1 MEFTIVRHPVWRAWA
16 RWAVFVATL
25 GWLAHAAS
33 SAQGTPWAVA
43 AVSPWAWLIMPV
55 VAVLA
60 VVNWWL
66 ESVKWRRLMRPLVRL
81 SGTEAFRATLSG
93 TTLGLVTP
101 NRTGEF
107 LGRIAHLPAPIRTH
121 AALAS
126 LPGSIAQFTVTL
138 VAGALGLMV
147 LWGPAITDLPVH
159 PASLLVLAAV
169 IAVPSMLLMRPA
181 RLAALLLR
189 LPLPRTW
196 RNGAGALGE
205 GQGRPAPAI
214 LALSAARYLVFSLQF
229 VLLLLLFAPE
239 VAWPYACGAVPVIFL
254 ITTLVPTAVLTE
266 LGVRGSVAVAV
277 LAPLQVEALPVLS
290 ATFTLWLANLA
301 LPAIAGGV
309 VLLAARRGD
318 QA

>member
-1 MEFTIVRHPVWRAWA
+1 M
-16 RWAVFVATL
+16 ATL
-25 GWLAHAAS
+25 GWLGHVAA
-33 SAQGTPWAVA
+33 SAQGTPWSAA
-43 AVSPWAWLIMPV
+43 AVSTWAWLIMPA

-126 LPGSIAQFTVTL
+126 LPGSIAQFAVTL
-138 VAGALGLMV
+138 VAGALGLLV
-147 LWGPAITDLPVH
+147 LGGPASTDLPVP
-159 PASLLVLAAV
+159 PAALLALSAI
-169 IAVPSMLLMRPA
+169 IAVPAVLLVRPA
-181 RLAALLLR
+181 CLAELLLR
-189 LPLPRTW
+189 LPLPRAW
-196 RNGAGALGE
+196 RGGVSALADAE
-205 GQGRPAPAI
+205 ARPSPAI
-214 LALSAARYLVFSLQF
+214 LVLSAVRYLVFSLQF

-277 LAPLQVEALPVLS
+277 LAPLQVGTLPVLS
-290 ATFTLWLANLA
+290 ATFALWLANLA

-309 VLLAARRGD
+309 VLVAARRG
-318 QA
+318 AEA

>member
-16 RWAVFVATL
+16 RWAVFMATL

-33 SAQGTPWAVA
+33 SAQGTPWSVG
-43 AVSPWAWLIMPV
+43 AVSTRAWSIMPA

-60 VVNWWL
+60 VVNWWV
-66 ESVKWRRLMRPLVRL
+66 ESVKWRRLMRPLIRL
-81 SGTEAFRATLSG
+81 SGPEAFRATLSG

-107 LGRIAHLPAPIRTH
+107 LGRIAHLPASMRTH

-147 LWGPAITDLPVH
+147 LWGAASTELPVN
-159 PASLLVLAAV
+159 PAALLALAAV

-189 LPLPRTW
+189 LPLPRAW
-196 RNGAGALGE
+196 RNGVNALVE

-214 LALSAARYLVFSLQF
+214 LALSAIRYLVFSLQF

-277 LAPLQVEALPVLS
+277 LAPLQVVTLPVLS

-309 VLLAARRGD
+309 MLVAARRGS
-318 QA
+318 AA

>member
-1 MEFTIVRHPVWRAWA
+1 
-16 RWAVFVATL
+16 
-25 GWLAHAAS
+25 
-33 SAQGTPWAVA
+33 
-43 AVSPWAWLIMPV
+43 MPA

-126 LPGSIAQFTVTL
+126 LPGSIAQFAVTL
-138 VAGALGLMV
+138 VAGALGLLV
-147 LWGPAITDLPVH
+147 LGGPASTDLPVP
-159 PASLLVLAAV
+159 PAALLALSAI
-169 IAVPSMLLMRPA
+169 IAVPAVLLVRPA
-181 RLAALLLR
+181 CLAELLLR
-189 LPLPRTW
+189 LPLPRAW
-196 RNGAGALGE
+196 RGGLSALADAE
-205 GQGRPAPAI
+205 ARPSPAI
-214 LALSAARYLVFSLQF
+214 LVLSAVRYLVFSLQF

-277 LAPLQVEALPVLS
+277 LAPLQVGTLPVLS
-290 ATFTLWLANLA
+290 ATFALWLANLA

-309 VLLAARRGD
+309 VLVAARRG
-318 QA
+318 AEA